1 MQPNC
6 CPAAPPGPVLGAG
19 VGERCGCRAGT
30 LLRAGTCVQHHPASH
45 SSQRA
50 WGQGSAPPH
59 SPRHLGWV
67 AQGMCKAGSL
77 LPFLFDFSINS
88 SSCKL
93 FSPPPLSSFT
103 RSIPLADLVGQ
114 PVAVGGIEALPAGRN
129 AAPVRC
135 RGVRGTG
142 RAVVLTWSC
151 GTGDRSHFTSQSHLG
166 MNKMLT
172 VPMGSCMLLPPR
184 KPIQHPALAALLSK
198 SPAPSE
204 HPFLLPGM
212 HALVWF
218 SHPSRCSAWKKKKRY
233 KMQLGRRCAVSTCC
247 GCAVIRSFHALCV
260 RNGYVGKR
268 EGKRLEK

>member
-1 MQPNC
+1 M
-6 CPAAPPGPVLGAG
+6 LGAG
-19 VGERCGCRAGT
+19 VGERCACRAGT

-50 WGQGSAPPH
+50 WGRGSAPPH

-172 VPMGSCMLLPPR
+172 VPMGSCMLLPP
-184 KPIQHPALAALLSK
+184 
-198 SPAPSE
+198 
-204 HPFLLPGM
+204 
-212 HALVWF
+212 
-218 SHPSRCSAWKKKKRY
+218 
-233 KMQLGRRCAVSTCC
+233 
-247 GCAVIRSFHALCV
+247 
-260 RNGYVGKR
+260 
-268 EGKRLEK
+268 